1 MIKGQ
6 LYIAMLAALVAGAP
20 VSSHA
25 AEARSDEPTVSS
37 SDLAPGVRLAQ
48 VSMTSGT
55 VVETMNSGGYTYV
68 RVDTAEGEHWAAAP
82 EVAVKIGDNVSM
94 PRGAPMT
101 NYHSSTLDRSF
112 ELIYF
117 VPYLAVEGAVP
128 VERAGDGGTLDD
140 DWAKKHMQQIEK
152 QQPAEIEVSG
162 IEKAEGGK
170 TVAEIFDEKSELSGQ
185 AVTVRGK
192 VVKST
197 PNIMGKTWIHVKD
210 GTASASGADDLVVT
224 TMDAAEV
231 GSTILATGTVK
242 LDVDL
247 GFGYE
252 FDVLIEE
259 ARITVE

>member
-6 LYIAMLAALVAGAP
+6 IYIAMLAALVAGAP
-20 VSSHA
+20 VSGDT
-25 AEARSDEPTVSS
+25 AEARSDEPMASS

-48 VSMTSGT
+48 VSMTDGT

-82 EVAVKIGDNVSM
+82 EVAVEVGDNVSM

-128 VERAGDGGTLDD
+128 GEGSGGAGDD
-140 DWAKKHMQQIEK
+140 DWAKKHMQRIEK
-152 QQPAEIEVSG
+152 REPAEIDVSS
-162 IEKAEGGK
+162 IEKVEGGK

-185 AVTVRGK
+185 AVTIRGK

-210 GTASASGADDLVVT
+210 GTTSASGADDLVVT
-224 TMDAAEV
+224 TTDAAEV

-247 GFGYE
+247 GFGYQ

>member
-20 VSSHA
+20 VSGHT
-25 AEARSDEPTVSS
+25 AEVRSDEPTVSS
-37 SDLAPGVRLAQ
+37 PDLTLGVRLAQ
-48 VSMTSGT
+48 ISMTSGT

-68 RVDTAEGEHWAAAP
+68 LVDTAEGEHWAAAP
-82 EVAVKIGDNVSM
+82 EVAVKVGDTVSM
-94 PRGAPMT
+94 SRGAPMT

-112 ELIYF
+112 DLIYF
-117 VPYLAVEGAVP
+117 VPYLAVEGA
-128 VERAGDGGTLDD
+128 GNGGTGGE
-140 DWAKKHMQQIEK
+140 DWSKKHLEQVEK
-152 QQPAEIEVSG
+152 QRPAENDTSG

-197 PNIMGKTWIHVKD
+197 PNIMGKTWLHVKD
-210 GTASASGADDLVVT
+210 GTTSASGADDLVVT
-224 TMDAAEV
+224 TTEEVEV

-242 LDVDL
+242 LDLDL

-252 FDVLIEE
+252 FDVLLEE
-259 ARITVE
+259 ARITIE

>member
-6 LYIAMLAALVAGAP
+6 LYIAMLAAVVAGAP
-20 VSSHA
+20 VSSHT
-25 AEARSDEPTVSS
+25 AEVRSDEPAVST
-37 SDLAPGVRLAQ
+37 SDLPPGVRVAQ
-48 VSMTSGT
+48 IAMTSGQ
-55 VVETMNSGGYTYV
+55 VVETMDSGGYTYV
-68 RVDTAEGEHWAAAP
+68 RVEASDGEHWAAAP
-82 EVAVKIGDNVSM
+82 EVAVKVGDTVSM

-117 VPYLAVEGAVP
+117 VPYLAVEGGSDGGS
-128 VERAGDGGTLDD
+128 AGD
-140 DWAKKHMQQIEK
+140 DWSKKHIQQIEK
-152 QQPAEIEVSG
+152 QPPVEIDVSG

-185 AVTVRGK
+185 AVTIRGK

-197 PNIMGKTWIHVKD
+197 PNIMGKTWLHVKD

-224 TMDAAEV
+224 TMAEV
-231 GSTILATGTVK
+231 EVGKTILATGTVK
-242 LDVDL
+242 LDLDL

-252 FDVLIEE
+252 FDVLLEE